1 MFRVGVQFQPL
12 PGSEQAQLDRLVFR
26 LMRQEARNKRHVR
39 GMLLELSS
47 RPGHERRRAHR
58 VTVSNEIVVIL
69 ESTEGGFS
77 LAQQARLIAAARSTR
92 RTLSIS
98 LLDISI
104 TGCSLSCDDP
114 DLLRPGTLIRFR
126 ILEGDLDLELR
137 GQVVYTTQVVDAAE
151 DA

>member
-1 MFRVGVQFQPL
+1 
-12 PGSEQAQLDRLVFR
+12 
-26 LMRQEARNKRHVR
+26 
-39 GMLLELSS
+39 
-47 RPGHERRRAHR
+47 